1 MNELERIVGRKGKV
15 MVIDDDIGMM
25 DAMSVVLKKYDIQ
38 VIPFTE
44 PITALENL
52 KNNEYD
58 ILIIN
63 YLMNPVRGDEIVKL
77 VREFNKEIYIILMSG
92 HKELT
97 PSIDTMRSLDIQA
110 YFEKSSRFDQL
121 VLLIESG
128 FKYIA
133 SIENAKKMSHTIEL
147 HAIEIVDILRNTVGA
162 KDNFTKDHSDRVAK
176 YSTIFGKYL
185 NLSDEDLNTLVL
197 AAQFHDVGKI
207 GIGDSILLKG
217 GKLTPEEYNHM
228 KLHPLI
234 STNILSAC
242 KIFEKSL
249 PLVKYHHEQYDG
261 NGYPTGIKGTDIPYL
276 ARVLTICDAFDA
288 ITAKRPYKEATT
300 LEYGF
305 EELLNGAGKQFDP
318 ELINKFIDC
327 IKQNY
332 EEAKAIHAS
341 SF

>member
-1 MNELERIVGRKGKV
+1 MNELERVASRKGAV

-25 DAMSVVLKKYDIQ
+25 DAMSVVLKKYDIN
-38 VIPFTE
+38 VTPFTE
-44 PITALENL
+44 PIAALENL
-52 KNNEYD
+52 KNNSYD

-63 YLMNPVRGDEIVKL
+63 YLMTPVKGDEIVKL
-77 VREFNKEIYIILMSG
+77 VREFNKEIYIILMSA

-133 SIENAKKMSHTIEL
+133 SLEDIKQMSRTIEL
-147 HAIEIVDILRNTVGA
+147 HAIEVADILKNTVGA

-176 YSTIFGKYL
+176 YAELFGNYL
-185 NLSDEDLNTLVL
+185 NIPEEDLKTLTL

-207 GIGDSILLKG
+207 GIADNILLKG
-217 GKLTPEEYNHM
+217 TKLTEEEYNHI

-234 STNILSAC
+234 GTNILSSSE
-242 KIFEKSL
+242 IFKNAL
-249 PLVKYHHEQYDG
+249 PLIKYHHEQYDG
-261 NGYPTGIKGTDIPYL
+261 NGYLAGLKGEDIPYL

-288 ITAKRPYKEATT
+288 ITAKRPYKEAATI
-300 LEYGF
+300 EYGL
-305 EELLNGAGKQFDP
+305 EEIKDNAGTQFDP
-318 ELINKFIDC
+318 NLAKKFIQC
-327 IKQNY
+327 VNENY
-332 EEAKAIHAS
+332 DKFKTIHTS